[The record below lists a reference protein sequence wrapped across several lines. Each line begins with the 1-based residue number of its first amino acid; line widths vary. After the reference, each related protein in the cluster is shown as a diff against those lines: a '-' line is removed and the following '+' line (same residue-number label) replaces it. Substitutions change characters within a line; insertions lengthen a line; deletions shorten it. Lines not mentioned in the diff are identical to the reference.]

1 MNLHDKQLR
10 VLLALKIGVHLTVLT
25 AITECGTTELRR
37 IVNRLRTKGHNIQ
50 SYRKEGQQY
59 KHYFLNEN

>member
-10 VLLALKIGVHLTVLT
+10 VLLVLNAGIHLTVLS
-25 AITECGTTELRR
+25 AISECGTTELRR
-37 IVNRLRTKGHNIQ
+37 IVNRLRAKGYNIQ

-59 KHYFLNEN
+59 KHYFLTEN